1 MLTLLFLS
9 SRTHASIKEK
19 IIKNFDKTKN
29 ISFNFEQLINNKKED
44 GMCTLEYP
52 KLIYCIYSG
61 RDKKEMISNGKSL
74 VIRSVRKKNYYIYPL
89 KKTFLNY
96 ILDKKFLINQ
106 LKNSKLL
113 IDKNK
118 LINLQIKNNSTVIK
132 IYFDNKTFDMLGWE
146 TTDVYQNKVNF
157 KILKIKKNIMIN
169 KKIFIL
175 PKFN

>member
-1 MLTLLFLS
+1 M
-9 SRTHASIKEK
+9 
-19 IIKNFDKTKN
+19 
-29 ISFNFEQLINNKKED
+29 
-44 GMCTLEYP
+44 
-52 KLIYCIYSG
+52 
-61 RDKKEMISNGKSL
+61 
-74 VIRSVRKKNYYIYPL
+74 
-89 KKTFLNY
+89 
-96 ILDKKFLINQ
+96 
-106 LKNSKLL
+106 